1 MINLKRHMGTAINFK
16 ADDCYG
22 EVLEKK
28 ELKNDVIYSVVVT
41 RGNALVNDKKSVNK
55 ESPKIKWH
63 HRSLGND
70 FKKKLLKSEMD
81 ETLRLNMIKVISDI
95 QNHNEVKTKRTYE
108 EIIEKRKSIIDKL
121 KGPSGKILKDYLR
134 SYACTNRYDYFS
146 YFWNSPKNKALPFF
160 TLDSLVDLFSD
171 ELTCKKSVLFEM
183 YKKSNAKKH
192 NGKNEDITLILN
204 GFAELDSIKKIN
216 VVDVFYQQN
225 ISKQT
230 MLGYLS
236 DGFNL
241 SYEFVTKP
249 FISFVEENKIDQ
261 LKYESYKDKIKQ
273 TQELKANA
281 LLNRM
286 NDQATSVE
294 VFDLS
299 NQEGIARFL
308 KSYGFN

>member
-1 MINLKRHMGTAINFK
+1 MINLKRHMGAAVNFRS
-16 ADDCYG
+16 DDCYG
-22 EVLEKK
+22 EILEKK

-41 RGNALVNDKKSVNK
+41 RGNALVNDKKAVNK
-55 ESPKIKWH
+55 ESPTITWH
-63 HRSLGND
+63 HLSRRNN

-81 ETLRLNMIKVISDI
+81 ETLRLNMLKVISDI
-95 QNHNEVKTKRTYE
+95 QNHKEVKTKKSYE
-108 EIIEKRKSIIDKL
+108 EIIEKKKSIIDKL

-134 SYACTNRYDYFS
+134 SSACTNRYDYFS
-146 YFWNSPKNKALPFF
+146 YFWSSSKNKAFPFF
-160 TLDSLVDLFSD
+160 TLDSSVDLFPD
-171 ELTCKKSVLFEM
+171 ELTCKKSVLVEI

-192 NGKNEDITLILN
+192 NEKNEDITLILN
-204 GFAELDSIKKIN
+204 GIAELDIIKKIN
-216 VVDVFYQQN
+216 VVDIFYQQN

-249 FISFVEENKIDQ
+249 FISFVEENKIGQ
-261 LKYESYKDKIKQ
+261 LKYASYKDKIKQ
-273 TQELKANA
+273 SQKLEKNA

-294 VFDLS
+294 IFDLS